1 MSDSWVHV
9 GRLWTNGEPFLA
21 LDAALREAWHG
32 FNDDEFDRIV
42 ELGQQDTS
50 IFVGTG
56 RAALVG
62 GDGVVRD
69 DSWIE
74 VFEAASGPI
83 AIVQA
88 SGADYPEALARAL
101 HYPTTQ
107 DENGDTLTVR
117 SGMLAIFSAAVDGTG
132 PHSVPLLAAQPGPV
146 PTVHGP
152 PSRGVEPGLLLAT
165 AHTTYQ
171 LKVRWYTELDED
183 NCFAR
188 WLLIPV
194 QAKD

>member
-1 MSDSWVHV
+1 MQDSWVHV

-21 LDAALREAWHG
+21 LDAALRGGWHG
-32 FNDDEFDRIV
+32 SSDDEFDRIV
-42 ELGQQDTS
+42 ELGPQETS
-50 IFVGTG
+50 ILVGSE

-74 VFEAASGPI
+74 VFQAASGTV

-88 SGADYPEALARAL
+88 SGGDYSEALARAL
-101 HYPTTQ
+101 EYPTAQ
-107 DENGDTLTVR
+107 DEDGDTLNVR
-117 SGMLAIFSAAVDGTG
+117 SGALAVFSGAVDGAG

-146 PTVHGP
+146 PAIHGP
-152 PSRGVEPGLLLAT
+152 PSCGVNPGLLLAT
-165 AHTTYQ
+165 AHTAYK

-188 WLLIPV
+188 WLLVPV
-194 QAKD
+194 QATG

>member
-32 FNDDEFDRIV
+32 SSDDEFDRI
-42 ELGQQDTS
+42 LGLGPEDTG
-50 IFVGTG
+50 ILVGTE

-74 VFEAASGPI
+74 VFEAASGHI

-88 SGADYPEALARAL
+88 SGADYPAALARAL
-101 HYPTTQ
+101 HYPTAE
-107 DENGDTLTVR
+107 DEDGDTLNVR
-117 SGMLAIFSAAVDGTG
+117 SGTLAIFSAAVDGTG
-132 PHSVPLLAAQPGPV
+132 PHSVPLLAARPGPV
-146 PTVHGP
+146 PPVHGP
-152 PSRGVEPGLLLAT
+152 PSPGVDPGLLLAT
-165 AHTTYQ
+165 AHTAYR
-171 LKVRWYTELDED
+171 LKVRWYTELEED
-183 NCFAR
+183 DCFAR
-188 WLLIPV
+188 WLLVPV
-194 QAKD
+194 EAKD